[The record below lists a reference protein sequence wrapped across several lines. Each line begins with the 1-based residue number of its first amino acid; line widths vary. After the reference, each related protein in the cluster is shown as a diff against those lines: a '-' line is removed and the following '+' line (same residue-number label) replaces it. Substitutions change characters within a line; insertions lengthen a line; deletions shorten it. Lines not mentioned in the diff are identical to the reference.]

1 MPPRRQLG
9 SQLIIDIISKFISL
23 TLKCPIR
30 EMIIKYLF
38 LYLVIYHL
46 LMEFCY
52 IFFTKF
58 IQNVRKCTCTC
69 CSWSRMFSKSVTIIS
84 TDIKLIIPIT
94 FISISLPAPW
104 KTSTVRMYFS
114 SFTFLSFKRIYDHKT
129 PSIIIEKQSR
139 LISVS
144 KLSFASKRYT
154 TQES

>member
-1 MPPRRQLG
+1 MAPRQLG
-9 SQLIIDIISKFISL
+9 SQLIIDRISKLISL

-38 LYLVIYHL
+38 LYLLIYLL

-58 IQNVRKCTCTC
+58 IENVRKCTCTC

-84 TDIKLIIPIT
+84 TDIKVIIPIT
-94 FISISLPAPW
+94 FISISWPAPW

-114 SFTFLSFKRIYDHKT
+114 SFTFLSFKRTYDHKT

-144 KLSFASKRYT
+144 KLSFASKRYA
-154 TQES
+154 TQQA